1 MVYILDTGVRVSHED
16 FGGRAEAGWSA
27 GCPTGSEHGCGDASQ
42 GWLYQGEITAE
53 TSQCNGHGTHCAS
66 TAGGSNHGVA
76 EGTIIVT
83 VQAVPSLP
91 DAAVRPSPSLT
102 ATSPPP
108 GLELRSASPWLARW
122 HHRGHRVGGRRREGA
137 RSARDNFD
145 VAGYEPSRRL

>member
-27 GCPTGSEHGCGDASQ
+27 GCPTGSEYGCGDASQ

-83 VQAVPSLP
+83 VQA
-91 DAAVRPSPSLT
+91 
-102 ATSPPP
+102 
-108 GLELRSASPWLARW
+108 
-122 HHRGHRVGGRRREGA
+122 
-137 RSARDNFD
+137 RDNFD